1 MPEYDAKIRD
11 FLSCFLIKMKEK
23 KNDTQEEFYTVH
35 QPPFLV
41 FF

>member
-1 MPEYDAKIRD
+1 MQKLEIFILFFDKNER
-11 FLSCFLIKMKEK
+11 E